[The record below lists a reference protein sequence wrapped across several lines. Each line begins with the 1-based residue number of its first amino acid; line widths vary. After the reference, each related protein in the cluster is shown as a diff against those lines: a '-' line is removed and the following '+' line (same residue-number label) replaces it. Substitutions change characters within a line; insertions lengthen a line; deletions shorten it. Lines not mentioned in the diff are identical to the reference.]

1 LSEESYFRLSGALML
16 VVVTTSLV
24 SGILAGVFGVEL
36 NAFDVETTLTN
47 VAKNSTPHVL
57 GLIIEIVSSIAT
69 VALAGVLYLVFKST
83 NKVGALT
90 GSLWLS
96 ASAIVLAVH
105 NQWNLALAWV
115 AKDYAVATGAQK
127 LAVVESARSML
138 LTGKWGVTIAATF
151 LLLGILVYSLILVSS
166 LSKKVGW
173 FGVIASILG
182 IVGAWI
188 GWFDP
193 SLQYVGF
200 GLFMPMILWEYAFGI
215 WLMRK

>member
-1 LSEESYFRLSGALML
+1 ML

-24 SGILAGVFGVEL
+24 SGILAGVYGVEL
-36 NAFDVETTLTN
+36 NAFDVETTLAS

-57 GLIIEIVSSIAT
+57 GLVIEIASSIAT
-69 VALAGVLYLVFKST
+69 VALAGVLYLVFKSI

-115 AKDYAVATGAQK
+115 AKDYAIATGAQK
-127 LAVVESARSML
+127 LAIAESARSML
-138 LTGKWGVTIAATF
+138 LTGKWGVTISATF
-151 LLLGILVYSLILVSS
+151 LLLGILTYSLILVSN
-166 LSKKVGW
+166 LSTKVGW
-173 FGVIASILG
+173 FGIIASILG

-188 GWFDP
+188 GWINP
-193 SLQYVGF
+193 SLQYAGF
-200 GLFMPMILWEYAFGI
+200 ALFIPMILWEFTFGI
-215 WLMRK
+215 WLIKKK